1 MLKGLENLHSEEQLS
16 DLGLISL
23 GKKRLR
29 GHLINVYQYQKGWGR
44 QMDEARLFL
53 MVCNDRTRSNSL
65 KLEHTEFH
73 TNMWKNNFLVRM
85 MEHWNRM
92 PRDVVEYS
100 SAEIFKTLLVTYLC
114 NLL

>member
-1 MLKGLENLHSEEQLS
+1 MYLMWPLAITQGDDIALLS
-16 DLGLISL
+16 L
-23 GKKRLR
+23 
-29 GHLINVYQYQKGWGR
+29 
-44 QMDEARLFL
+44 
-53 MVCNDRTRSNSL
+53 
-65 KLEHTEFH
+65 LEHTEFH
-73 TNMWKNNFLVRM
+73 TNMWENNFLVRM